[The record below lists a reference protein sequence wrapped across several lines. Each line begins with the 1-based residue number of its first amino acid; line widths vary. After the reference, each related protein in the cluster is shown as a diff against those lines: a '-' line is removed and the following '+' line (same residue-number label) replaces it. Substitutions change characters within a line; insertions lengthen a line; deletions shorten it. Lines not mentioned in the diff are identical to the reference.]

1 MGSHVC
7 LRPEI
12 WPFFGGAGGHSIG
25 WQPVL
30 LVRNPTDKKM
40 PIFLCFVTVPM
51 SRFSSKTDRGWPLAP
66 TIGAVRT
73 EKTSGG
79 KLQNTGILG
88 HFGPGRLLA
97 LREILGLDRKHNL
110 PVLGAL
116 LGGESGR
123 PNSFSLKV
131 HNFLHFTF
139 WPTGP
144 PRAEKREIRFLRPFW
159 PRTAL
164 GTERNSGGENQKN
177 TISQC

>member
-1 MGSHVC
+1 MGSHVS
-7 LRPEI
+7 LGPEI

-66 TIGAVRT
+66 PIGAVRT

-97 LREILGLDRKHNL
+97 LREILGLGQKWKNTNFRCWGSNGVLPRGEKHT
-110 PVLGAL
+110 PFSSAL
-116 LGGESGR
+116 IR
-123 PNSFSLKV
+123 SLDE
-131 HNFLHFTF
+131 
-139 WPTGP
+139 GY
-144 PRAEKREIRFLRPFW
+144 RAEVRS
-159 PRTAL
+159 
-164 GTERNSGGENQKN
+164 TEAGLSNY
-177 TISQC
+177 